1 MKKISM
7 MASLAFLFM
16 LFTFN
21 TYCQN
26 IPDQRHQE
34 RNRDQIQRSERH
46 FDRMSNEMN
55 LSDEQKT
62 RMKEMRREKMGKHE
76 DMKRD
81 RMAYRVEERKND
93 DRRIRSIL
101 NEKQYRTFEKK
112 KSMKENSRE
121 MKGKHKRDHHGLKQ
135 GKKHHG
141 ERKMWRNKHH
151 GPKG

>member
-16 LFTFN
+16 LFTLN

-26 IPDQRHQE
+26 IPDQRLHE

-46 FDRMSNEMN
+46 FDRKSNELN

-62 RMKEMRREKMGKHE
+62 RMKERRHEKMAKRE

-81 RMAYRVEERKND
+81 RMALRSEERKND
-93 DRRIRSIL
+93 DRKIRSIL
-101 NEKQYRTFEKK
+101 NEEQYRSFEKK
-112 KSMKENSRE
+112 KSMKENSRK
-121 MKGKHKRDHHGLKQ
+121 MKGKHKREHHGFKQ
-135 GKKHHG
+135 GKKHG
-141 ERKMWRNKHH
+141 ERKMWRNKHN
-151 GPKG
+151 GQKG